1 MRNAIDCHFC
11 NTVIQ
16 NVWLFHWCLRRLP
29 HIVEQEELL
38 TRFGNRLRLIRKKA
52 KISQEALADLA
63 NMSRNAMSSIE
74 NGKINISFDT
84 LRRIANALQVP
95 LFELMPD
102 YADKEQ

>member
-1 MRNAIDCHFC
+1 
-11 NTVIQ
+11 
-16 NVWLFHWCLRRLP
+16 
-29 HIVEQEELL
+29 
-38 TRFGNRLRLIRKKA
+38 
-52 KISQEALADLA
+52 
-63 NMSRNAMSSIE
+63 MSSIE